1 MYYCLIYEPKE
12 TNKGEEYQPD
22 FLPDSLMEGNHEK
35 LNYLKIM
42 ILMNSNEK
50 MQCCKV
56 GRLLWYHTSNKYRF
70 PKKYVFMHII

>member
-35 LNYLKIM
+35 LNYLKSM
-42 ILMNSNEK
+42 ILMNTNEK
-50 MQCCKV
+50 MQCWKV
-56 GRLLWYHTSNKYRF
+56 RRVL
-70 PKKYVFMHII
+70 